1 MFGGMKGLGDMAGLM
16 AKAQEMQTKAAELQE
31 ELERIE
37 VEGQSGAGMVV
48 ATTSAKGRLM
58 RLKIDPSLIKSDEAE
73 VMEDLIVAA
82 INDAQE
88 KAQARSQEEMQKLT
102 AGLPIPPGMMG

>member
-1 MFGGMKGLGDMAGLM
+1 MKGLGDMAGLM
-16 AKAQEMQTKAAELQE
+16 AKAQEMQAKAAEMQE

-37 VEGQSGAGMVV
+37 VQGQSGAGMVV
-48 ATTSAKGRLM
+48 ATTSAKGRLKG
-58 RLKIDPSLIKSDEAE
+58 LKIDPSLVKADEAE
-73 VMEDLIVAA
+73 VLEDLIVAA

-88 KAQARSQEEMQKLT
+88 KAAARATEEMQQLT

>member
-1 MFGGMKGLGDMAGLM
+1 MTDLTKIMQQ
-16 AKAQEMQTKAAELQE
+16 AQEMQAKAAEMQE

-37 VEGQSGAGMVV
+37 VQGQSGAGMVV
-48 ATTSAKGRLM
+48 ATTSAKGRLKG
-58 RLKIDPSLIKSDEAE
+58 LKIDPSLVKADEAE
-73 VMEDLIVAA
+73 VLEDLIVAA

-88 KAQARSQEEMQKLT
+88 KAAARATEEMQQLT